1 MMAPWRATF
10 TRRWHANAAL
20 CHTVD
25 PVGYHSG
32 RMGVLALHFWGA
44 GASRDLLVACLCHD
58 LGESATGDVPWDVK
72 RDNPDL
78 KAILDRVEGKALA
91 DMGLAFDLSPDDA
104 RRLQFL
110 DRLDAYLWAKHHAP
124 HVLNMPDWRATW
136 EWIEAEAATPSAA
149 VGL

>member
-1 MMAPWRATF
+1 MMTPWMATHV
-10 TRRWHANAAL
+10 RRWHANPAL

-25 PVGYHSG
+25 PIGFHSG

-78 KAILDRVEGKALA
+78 KAILDRIEANALA

-110 DRLDAYLWAKHHAP
+110 DRLDAYGWAQHHAP
-124 HVLNMPDWRATW
+124 HVMRYPDWREARA
-136 EWIEAEAATPSAA
+136 WIEAEAAALGVEVA
-149 VGL
+149 L